1 MENTSGQI
9 VTFYLDK
16 ELFGIELEYVK
27 EIIRLPAMVRV
38 PGTPPYFSGL
48 ANLRGNLLPVIDGRR
63 RFSLPDAEETDAT
76 RVVVLEYRGE
86 TIGYIVDRMS
96 EVINLENTTED
107 SLRGARGREDL
118 ISRVIK
124 MNDGSA
130 MVMVINIEVLFP
142 RLEEAGSAHYSE
154 AAAGREGKSEAAG
167 REELKQFVGFRL
179 ADEEYAVAI
188 ETVQEI
194 VWVPDQIS
202 RSPGFPHYMDGLFSL
217 RRRTVSMLNLRR
229 FFSLPDVPYDDR
241 ARVLVLNLNNNG
253 KKTVFGLGV
262 DAITEVLRFTAEE
275 IEPLPELLRGE
286 ATRNLTGV
294 CKLGEGKRLIYLLD
308 PQSILAEGE
317 INLEGAS
324 DEEGE
329 VSSERRMVS
338 EEQFVI
344 FHLQEEEYAVTIQS
358 VKEII
363 RLPKIVRVPK
373 APSYVEGV
381 INIRGNILPV
391 INLRLKLN
399 LPARESDDRSRIV
412 VVDMNGVSTGLIVD
426 AVREVRKI
434 SADQIA
440 PAPVILKAHLDTN
453 YLQGVVKTADSQR
466 SILLL
471 NLQNIL
477 TGAEKMEVAKVVEEA
492 VGGTKEDVQE
502 DTGADS

>member
-1 MENTSGQI
+1 
-9 VTFYLDK
+9 
-16 ELFGIELEYVK
+16 
-27 EIIRLPAMVRV
+27 
-38 PGTPPYFSGL
+38 
-48 ANLRGNLLPVIDGRR
+48 
-63 RFSLPDAEETDAT
+63 
-76 RVVVLEYRGE
+76 
-86 TIGYIVDRMS
+86 
-96 EVINLENTTED
+96 
-107 SLRGARGREDL
+107 
-118 ISRVIK
+118 
-124 MNDGSA
+124 
-130 MVMVINIEVLFP
+130 
-142 RLEEAGSAHYSE
+142 
-154 AAAGREGKSEAAG
+154 
-167 REELKQFVGFRL
+167 
-179 ADEEYAVAI
+179 
-188 ETVQEI
+188 VQEI

-217 RRRTVSMLNLRR
+217 RRRTVPMLNLRR

-308 PQSILAEGE
+308 PQSILTEGE

-363 RLPKIVRVPK
+363 RLPEIVRVPR

-399 LPARESDDRSRIV
+399 LPDRESDDRSRIV

-440 PAPVILKAHLDTN
+440 PVPVILKAHLDTS
-453 YLQGVVKTADSQR
+453 YLQGVVKSADLRR

-477 TGAEKMEVAKVVEEA
+477 TGAEKMEVSQVI
-492 VGGTKEDVQE
+492 EDVKGGMDVDARE
-502 DTGADS
+502 DPGADS

>member
-1 MENTSGQI
+1 MENTGGQM

-27 EIIRLPAMVRV
+27 EIIRLPDMVRV

-63 RFSLPDAEETDAT
+63 RFNLPDAAQTDAT

-86 TIGYIVDRMS
+86 TIGYTVDRMS
-96 EVINLENTTED
+96 EVINLENATED
-107 SLRGARGREDL
+107 TLRAARGREDL

-124 MNDGSA
+124 LDDGST

-142 RLEEAGSAHYSE
+142 RLEEAGPAHYSG
-154 AAAGREGKSEAAG
+154 AAVLEKQNEAAG

-179 ADEEYAVAI
+179 AEEEYAVAI

-194 VWVPDQIS
+194 VRVPDRIS

-217 RRRTVSMLNLRR
+217 RRRTVPMLNLRR
-229 FFSLPDVPYDDR
+229 FFGLPDRPYDDR
-241 ARVLVLNLNNNG
+241 ARALVLNLGGNE
-253 KKTVFGLGV
+253 KKTVVGLGV

-286 ATRNLTGV
+286 DTKDLTGV
-294 CKLGEGKRLIYLLD
+294 CKLDEGKRLVYLLE
-308 PQSILAEGE
+308 PYSILAGGE
-317 INLEGAS
+317 ISLDGAG
-324 DEEGE
+324 DDGE
-329 VSSERRMVS
+329 TEAGTERRAVS

-344 FHLQEEEYAVTIQS
+344 FHLQDEEYAVNIQS

-363 RLPKIVRVPK
+363 RPPEIVRVPR
-373 APSYVEGV
+373 APAYVEGV
-381 INIRGNILPV
+381 INIRGTILPV
-391 INLRLKLN
+391 INLRLKLS
-399 LPARESDDRSRIV
+399 LPARENDDRSRIV
-412 VVDMNGVSTGLIVD
+412 VVDMNGVPTGLVVD

-440 PAPVILKAHLDTN
+440 PVPAVLGAHLDTG
-453 YLQGVVKTADSQR
+453 YLQGVVRTADSQR

-471 NLQNIL
+471 NLQNVL
-477 TGAEKMEVAKVVEEA
+477 TGAEQMEVAQVAAEFT
-492 VGGTKEDVQE
+492 GGTEENEQE
-502 DTGADS
+502 DAGADR

>member
-1 MENTSGQI
+1 MENTSGQM

-16 ELFGIELEYVK
+16 ELFGIELTYVK
-27 EIIRLPAMVRV
+27 EIIRLPEMVRV
-38 PGTPPYFSGL
+38 PGTPTYFSGL

-63 RFSLPDAEETDAT
+63 RFSLPDAAETDAT

-86 TIGYIVDRMS
+86 TIGYTVDRMS
-96 EVINLENTTED
+96 EVINLENATED
-107 SLRGARGREDL
+107 TLRAAQGREDL

-130 MVMVINIEVLFP
+130 MVMVINIEVMFP
-142 RLEEAGSAHYSE
+142 RLEEAGPKNYSGVAVQE
-154 AAAGREGKSEAAG
+154 RVDEAAG
-167 REELKQFVGFRL
+167 REDLKQFVGFKL

-188 ETVQEI
+188 DTVQEI
-194 VWVPDQIS
+194 VWVPEQIS

-217 RRRTVSMLNLRR
+217 RQRTVPMLNLRR
-229 FFSLPDVPYDDR
+229 FFGLPDRPYDDR
-241 ARVLVLNLNNNG
+241 SRALVLSLKDG
-253 KKTVFGLGV
+253 DKKTVFGLGV
-262 DAITEVLRFTAEE
+262 DSITEVLRFTVEE

-308 PQSILAEGE
+308 PCSILAEGE
-317 INLEGAS
+317 ISLDGAG

-329 VSSERRMVS
+329 AALERRAVS

-344 FHLQEEEYAVTIQS
+344 FHLQEEDYAVTIQS

-363 RLPKIVRVPK
+363 RLPEIVRVPR
-373 APSYVEGV
+373 APAYVEGV
-381 INIRGNILPV
+381 INIRGAILPV
-391 INLRLKLN
+391 VNLRLKLG
-399 LPARESDDRSRIV
+399 LQSKESDDRSRIV
-412 VVDMNGVSTGLIVD
+412 VVDLNGVSTGLVVD

-440 PAPVILKAHLDTN
+440 PVPEVLKAHLDTG
-453 YLQGVVKTADSQR
+453 YLHGVVRPADSQR

-471 NLQNIL
+471 DLKNIL
-477 TGAEKMEVAKVVEEA
+477 TGAEQKEVAQVA
-492 VGGTKEDVQE
+492 ADFAGGIKEDAKE
-502 DTGADS
+502 DPGADR

>member
-1 MENTSGQI
+1 M

-27 EIIRLPAMVRV
+27 EIIRLPEMVRV

-63 RFSLPDAEETDAT
+63 RFSLPDAAETDAT

-96 EVINLENTTED
+96 EVVNLEDATED
-107 SLRGARGREDL
+107 TLRAAKGREDL

-130 MVMVINIEVLFP
+130 MVMVINIEMLFP
-142 RLEEAGSAHYSE
+142 RFEETGHSDYSGVLVQE
-154 AAAGREGKSEAAG
+154 RQGEVAG

-188 ETVQEI
+188 DVVQEI
-194 VWVPDQIS
+194 VRVPEKIS
-202 RSPGFPHYMDGLFSL
+202 RSPGFPDYVDGLFSL
-217 RRRTVSMLNLRR
+217 RRRTVPILNLRR
-229 FFSLPDVPYDDR
+229 FLGLPDRPYDDR
-241 ARVLVLNLNNNG
+241 ARALVLSINENG
-253 KKTVFGLGV
+253 KKTVAGLGV

-275 IEPLPELLRGE
+275 IEPLPKLLRGE
-286 ATRNLTGV
+286 DTKDLTGV

-308 PQSILAEGE
+308 PHSFLAGDEISLDGAGDGEGE
-317 INLEGAS
+317 AAS
-324 DEEGE
+324 EK
-329 VSSERRMVS
+329 RAVS

-363 RLPKIVRVPK
+363 RLPVIVRVPG
-373 APSYVEGV
+373 APVYVEGV
-381 INIRGNILPV
+381 VNIRGTILPV
-391 INLRLKLN
+391 INLRRKLN
-399 LPARESDDRSRIV
+399 LPVKESDDRFRIV
-412 VVDMNGVSTGLIVD
+412 VVDLSGMPTGLIVD
-426 AVREVRKI
+426 AVQEVRKI
-434 SADQIA
+434 AADQIA
-440 PAPVILKAHLDTN
+440 PVPDILRSHLDTG
-453 YLQGVVKTADSQR
+453 YLQGVVKPADLQR

-471 NLQNIL
+471 DLQNIL
-477 TGAEKMEVAKVVEEA
+477 TGTEQMELAQVTAEFTGEVEEHA
-492 VGGTKEDVQE
+492 QE
-502 DTGADS
+502 DTSADR

>member
-1 MENTSGQI
+1 
-9 VTFYLDK
+9 
-16 ELFGIELEYVK
+16 
-27 EIIRLPAMVRV
+27 
-38 PGTPPYFSGL
+38 
-48 ANLRGNLLPVIDGRR
+48 
-63 RFSLPDAEETDAT
+63 
-76 RVVVLEYRGE
+76 
-86 TIGYIVDRMS
+86 
-96 EVINLENTTED
+96 
-107 SLRGARGREDL
+107 
-118 ISRVIK
+118 
-124 MNDGSA
+124 
-130 MVMVINIEVLFP
+130 
-142 RLEEAGSAHYSE
+142 
-154 AAAGREGKSEAAG
+154 
-167 REELKQFVGFRL
+167 
-179 ADEEYAVAI
+179 
-188 ETVQEI
+188 
-194 VWVPDQIS
+194 
-202 RSPGFPHYMDGLFSL
+202 
-217 RRRTVSMLNLRR
+217 
-229 FFSLPDVPYDDR
+229 
-241 ARVLVLNLNNNG
+241 VLVLNLNNNG
-253 KKTVFGLGV
+253 KKAVFGMGV

-308 PQSILAEGE
+308 SQSILAEGE
-317 INLEGAS
+317 INLECVS

-363 RLPKIVRVPK
+363 RPSKIVRVPK

-399 LPARESDDRSRIV
+399 LPDRESDDRSRIV
-412 VVDMNGVSTGLIVD
+412 VVDMNGVSTGLVVD

-440 PAPVILKAHLDTN
+440 PVPVILKAHLDTG
-453 YLQGVVKTADSQR
+453 YLQGVVKSADLRR

-477 TGAEKMEVAKVVEEA
+477 TGAEKMEVSQVIADVN
-492 VGGTKEDVQE
+492 GGMDVDAQE
-502 DTGADS
+502 DPGADS